1 MFSAAGVMVGG
12 ELLPLRDDGIHVAHD
27 EFGKTHERLP
37 EHESMDGDSN
47 ISPSGEKYTTADA
60 RLPGDFILVRYI
72 CIFGSLITAELW
84 GFQRFVEQDFGFL
97 FVRVIRSL
105 SASYG

>member
-1 MFSAAGVMVGG
+1 VVTQAFGVKIFGRGGDGSG

-27 EFGKTHERLP
+27 ELGKTHERLP

-60 RLPGDFILVRYI
+60 RLPGILFWCGTYV
-72 CIFGSLITAELW
+72 F
-84 GFQRFVEQDFGFL
+84 
-97 FVRVIRSL
+97 
-105 SASYG
+105 SAL